1 MSVHRVWVKLYRH
14 HVVLF
19 TTSFPHQTKT
29 KKAVFMITLW
39 SNVHVAM
46 LSHDVVSTIWEWV
59 QSGNES
65 NLGMSPVW
73 EWVQSGNESS
83 LGMSPDTDT
92 EWTHILP
99 WFLVTLR
106 LPVFLLSHPHL
117 MLSTCLDLQCPLGTS
132 WPGLCCR
139 WVVNCYHWKLV
150 IGSHHETYLLIYT
163 SRSSVSLHCLFAHIA
178 SFPVAYNL
186 TCSLEMYISL
196 HAVFPS
202 TIRWVVHLSK
212 SIFLPVG

>member
-65 NLGMSPVW
+65 SLGMSPVW
-73 EWVQSGNESS
+73 EWVLTLIQNGPTSC
-83 LGMSPDTDT
+83 LGS
-92 EWTHILP
+92 WWRWGCQFFYFLIL
-99 WFLVTLR
+99 TCQ
-106 LPVFLLSHPHL
+106 
-117 MLSTCLDLQCPLGTS
+117 TCLDSQCLLQ
-132 WPGLCCR
+132 PGLCCR

-178 SFPVAYNL
+178 SFPG
-186 TCSLEMYISL
+186 CRI
-196 HAVFPS
+196 
-202 TIRWVVHLSK
+202 
-212 SIFLPVG
+212 

>member
-65 NLGMSPVW
+65 SLGMSSVW

-117 MLSTCLDLQCPLGTS
+117 STCLDLQCPLGTS
-132 WPGLCCR
+132 WPGLPDESLIATTGN
-139 WVVNCYHWKLV
+139 WWLVATMKL
-150 IGSHHETYLLIYT
+150 TYWFTPAGPVWAYI
-163 SRSSVSLHCLFAHIA
+163 VSLPYSLIPRLSHITLLVVLKCTYHC
-178 SFPVAYNL
+178 
-186 TCSLEMYISL
+186 M
-196 HAVFPS
+196 
-202 TIRWVVHLSK
+202 LS
-212 SIFLPVG
+212 SPALSVG

>member
-1 MSVHRVWVKLYRH
+1 MWCQ
-14 HVVLF
+14 
-19 TTSFPHQTKT
+19 P
-29 KKAVFMITLW
+29 
-39 SNVHVAM
+39 
-46 LSHDVVSTIWEWV
+46 
-59 QSGNES
+59 SGNES
-65 NLGMSPVW
+65 SLGMSPVW

-83 LGMSPDTDT
+83 LGMSPVW
-92 EWTHILP
+92 EWVLTLIQNGPTSCLGSWWRWSCQFFYFLIL
-99 WFLVTLR
+99 TCQ
-106 LPVFLLSHPHL
+106 
-117 MLSTCLDLQCPLGTS
+117 TCLDLQCLLQ
-132 WPGLCCR
+132 PGLCCR

-150 IGSHHETYLLIYT
+150 IGSYHETYLLIYT

>member
-65 NLGMSPVW
+65 SLGMSSVW
-73 EWVQSGNESS
+73 EWVQSGNESRHWYRMDPHPALVPGDVEAASFFTFSSSPVKHVLICSVFCSQVSAADES
-83 LGMSPDTDT
+83 LIATTGSWWLVATMKLTY
-92 EWTHILP
+92 
-99 WFLVTLR
+99 WFTPAG
-106 LPVFLLSHPHL
+106 PV
-117 MLSTCLDLQCPLGTS
+117 
-132 WPGLCCR
+132 WA
-139 WVVNCYHWKLV
+139 Y
-150 IGSHHETYLLIYT
+150 I
-163 SRSSVSLHCLFAHIA
+163 VSLPI
-178 SFPVAYNL
+178 
-186 TCSLEMYISL
+186 
-196 HAVFPS
+196 
-202 TIRWVVHLSK
+202 
-212 SIFLPVG
+212 

>member
-65 NLGMSPVW
+65 SLGMSPVW
-73 EWVQSGNESS
+73 EWVLTLIQNGPTSC
-83 LGMSPDTDT
+83 LGS
-92 EWTHILP
+92 WWL
-99 WFLVTLR
+99 LR

-117 MLSTCLDLQCPLGTS
+117 STCLDSQCLLQ
-132 WPGLCCR
+132 PGLCCR

-150 IGSHHETYLLIYT
+150 IGSYHETYLLIYT

-178 SFPVAYNL
+178 SFPG
-186 TCSLEMYISL
+186 CRI
-196 HAVFPS
+196 
-202 TIRWVVHLSK
+202 
-212 SIFLPVG
+212 

>member
-65 NLGMSPVW
+65 SLGMSSVW

-99 WFLVTLR
+99 WFLVTVEAASFFTFSSS
-106 LPVFLLSHPHL
+106 PVKHVLICSVFCSQVSAADESLIA
-117 MLSTCLDLQCPLGTS
+117 TTGS
-132 WPGLCCR
+132 WWL
-139 WVVNCYHWKLV
+139 VATMKL
-150 IGSHHETYLLIYT
+150 TYWFTPAGPVWAYI
-163 SRSSVSLHCLFAHIA
+163 VSL
-178 SFPVAYNL
+178 PY
-186 TCSLEMYISL
+186 SLI
-196 HAVFPS
+196 PCR
-202 TIRWVVHLSK
+202 I
-212 SIFLPVG
+212 